1 MITRLTGTLIDLTT
15 DRATLD
21 PGQGLVYEVLLP
33 AFAAQRLSIS
43 LGQTVTL
50 YTLYYME
57 SQNQGASFLP
67 RLAGFL
73 SPQDKAFFELFVT
86 VKGIGNR
93 KALRA
98 MVLPTHQL
106 AMAIADRDLKLLQTM
121 PEIGKKM
128 AETIALALREKVE
141 SYLNAPRSGAPN
153 DPDSGVRQGT
163 GGVNAP
169 SLSLSRSAV
178 EVLVQL
184 GEERGRAM
192 ELVDRVL
199 SQDEAPT
206 EVDAVVAAVYR
217 LKSGR

>member
-1 MITRLTGTLIDLTT
+1 MITRLTGTLTDLAA

-21 PGQGLVYEVLLP
+21 PGQGVVYEVLLP
-33 AFAAQRLSIS
+33 SFASQRLSIS
-43 LGQTVTL
+43 LGKPVTL
-50 YTLYYME
+50 HTLYYLE
-57 SQNQGASFLP
+57 SQNQGATFLP

-128 AETIALALREKVE
+128 AETIAVTLRDKVDR
-141 SYLNAPRSGAPN
+141 YLDAPRPATPGAP
-153 DPDSGVRQGT
+153 DAGGQASEPTRETGQGT
-163 GGVNAP
+163 
-169 SLSLSRSAV
+169 SLSRSVV

-184 GEERGRAM
+184 GEPRVQA
-192 ELVDRVL
+192 LAWVDEVL
-199 SQDEAPT
+199 SQQDAPK
-206 EVDAVVAAVYR
+206 EVDAVIAAVYR
-217 LKSGR
+217 LKTK

>member
-1 MITRLTGTLIDLTT
+1 MITRLTGTLIDLSS

-33 AFAAQRLSIS
+33 SFAAQRLSIS
-43 LGQTVTL
+43 LGKAVTL

-57 SQNQGASFLP
+57 SQNQGATFLP

-121 PEIGKKM
+121 PEIGRKM
-128 AETIALALREKVE
+128 AETITVTLRDKVE
-141 SYLNAPRSGAPN
+141 SYLNAPRSVAPN
-153 DPDSGVRQGT
+153 DSDQGGQGT

-169 SLSLSRSAV
+169 SRATSLSRSAV

-199 SQDEAPT
+199 SQDDAPG
-206 EVDAVVAAVYR
+206 EIDALVAAVYR
-217 LKSGR
+217 LKAG